1 MQIRNKLTFQFIAI
15 VAFLLFVSSLAI
27 YFFSEDYREDD
38 FYNRLSNK
46 GTNTAKLLIAVD
58 EVDANLLKIIEKDN
72 PVSLPKE
79 SIAIY
84 DYRDELLYSS
94 DEENVLGIDKQLL
107 DDIRLENELRYRKG
121 DYEILGFLYADKFD
135 RFVVIIGAVDIYG
148 LSKLRNLRIVLLVVF
163 SISIILVF
171 ISGWIYAGRT
181 LRPISKVIDQV
192 DNITITSLNL
202 RVDQGNGKDEIA
214 TLAATFNGML
224 DRLEGAFKTQK
235 NFIANASHELR
246 TPLTAITG
254 QLEVILMKS
263 RTADEYE
270 KAMISVLDD
279 MKNLNTISNRLL
291 LLAQASSEKGE
302 AAFTNLRID
311 ELVWQASSELKKRNP
326 EYVISVSFDEALSDE
341 KNLTILGDEQLMK
354 TALVNLMDNG
364 CKYSA
369 DHKVEVHLGSEG
381 TKKLILVFT
390 DKGIGIEPTDLKQIF
405 EPFHRGRNASSFK
418 GHGIG
423 LSLVNRIIK
432 MHGGDIKVES
442 KINQG
447 TTVTVLL
454 RSI

>member
-1 MQIRNKLTFQFIAI
+1 MQIRKKLTFQFIAI
-15 VAFLLFVSSLAI
+15 VAFLLFISSLAI
-27 YFFSEDYREDD
+27 YFFSEDYRKDD

-364 CKYSA
+364 CKYSPE
-369 DHKVEVHLGSEG
+369 HKVEVHLGSKV
-381 TKKLILVFT
+381 TNKLILVFS
-390 DKGIGIEPTDLKQIF
+390 DKGIGIEPADLKQIF
-405 EPFHRGRNASSFK
+405 EPFHRGRNAVSFK

-447 TTVTVLL
+447 TTVTVLM

>member
-1 MQIRNKLTFQFIAI
+1 MQIRKKLTFQFIAI
-15 VAFLLFVSSLAI
+15 VAFLLFISLLAI

-46 GTNTAKLLIAVD
+46 GTNIAKLLIAVD
-58 EVDANLLKIIEKDN
+58 EVDANLLKIIERDN

-84 DYRDELLYSS
+84 DYKDELLYSS
-94 DEENVLGIDKQLL
+94 DDKNLLGIVKELL
-107 DDIRLENELRYRKG
+107 DEIRLENELRYRKG

-148 LSKLRNLRIVLLVVF
+148 VSKLRNLRTVLLVVF

-171 ISGWIYAGRT
+171 ISGWIYAGRA
-181 LRPISKVIDQV
+181 LRPISKVVDQV
-192 DNITITSLNL
+192 DNITISSLNL

-224 DRLEGAFKTQK
+224 DRLESAFKTQK

-263 RTADEYE
+263 RTADQYK
-270 KAMISVLDD
+270 KAMASVLDD

-302 AAFTNLRID
+302 TAFTNLRID
-311 ELVWQASSELKKRNP
+311 ELVWQTSSELKKRNP
-326 EYVISVSFDEALSDE
+326 EYVINVSFDEAMSDE

-364 CKYSA
+364 CKYSPE
-369 DHKVEVHLGSEG
+369 HKVEVHLGSKG
-381 TKKLILVFT
+381 TNKLILIFS
-390 DKGIGIEPTDLKQIF
+390 DKGIGIEPGDLKQIF

-423 LSLVNRIIK
+423 LSLVHRIIK
-432 MHGGDIKVES
+432 MNGGDIKVES
-442 KINQG
+442 EINQG
-447 TTVTVLL
+447 TTVTVSL